1 MPRASWVQTS
11 FNGGEWSPLAQGRVD
26 IAKYK
31 NGLAL
36 CQNYVPLVQGALTR
50 RPGTRF
56 VAEVKDS
63 SKPVR
68 MVRFEFSISQAYL
81 LEFGQGYIRFFTN
94 GGQLLSGGVPYEVTT
109 PYAVSDPDELWDLS
123 FAQSADVLYIAHPNY
138 PPAKL
143 QRLGA
148 TSWTLAGIVFQD
160 GPFLPFNTTATT
172 LTPSS
177 TTGTVTVVAS
187 GTTGINKGSGFQAS
201 DVGRMLRIKTGGVW
215 LWGTIASVVSTTQIT
230 WAIAPPIGAQLPATA
245 QAIANVSAGSVFGVT
260 VTDGGSG
267 YGASPP
273 AVTISGSGSGAIAFA
288 SVTNGVVT
296 SVTMSVTGTGYGS
309 APTVI
314 IDAPTPIV
322 PSTTTF
328 WRLGLWGPG
337 NYPACVSFNQDR
349 LVWAGSSVDPSRVDG
364 SNVSD
369 YENMAPT
376 QIDGTVVDSN
386 AIGFSLNAST
396 MNTIRWMV
404 SDEWG
409 LLCGTAGGEWVVA
422 PSNLQQAIT
431 PTNINAKQTT
441 SYGVA
446 PVAAIRVGKSTLF
459 VQRTGRKLREMTYQ
473 YVINTFQAP
482 DISLVSEHLTETGIK
497 QIAVALAP
505 HQQLWL
511 IRNDGMLVGIAYDK
525 DQECVGWHRHTI
537 GGSAVVESIAAIPSS
552 DATRD
557 ELWLVA
563 KRTIDGVT
571 RRYVEVMTKYWEDG
585 DQVKYGVFLDS
596 SAQYDGP
603 LTTTVTGLTWLKN
616 TVVGVLA
623 DGATHPDCTVDG
635 TGQITLTRQASVVQ
649 VGLKYSSNGKTLRIE
664 AGGADGPAQGKYKR
678 IHRVIFRFFQTVG
691 HTLTTMVNGVPA
703 IPEPFRDSSMAM
715 DQSVGLFS
723 GDKRWSYEG
732 SYDLEGQV
740 SWQQDDPL
748 PSNITLL
755 AAQLETQDGG

>member
-1 MPRASWVQTS
+1 
-11 FNGGEWSPLAQGRVD
+11 
-26 IAKYK
+26 
-31 NGLAL
+31 
-36 CQNYVPLVQGALTR
+36 
-50 RPGTRF
+50 
-56 VAEVKDS
+56 
-63 SKPVR
+63 
-68 MVRFEFSISQAYL
+68 
-81 LEFGQGYIRFFTN
+81 
-94 GGQLLSGGVPYEVTT
+94 
-109 PYAVSDPDELWDLS
+109 
-123 FAQSADVLYIAHPNY
+123 
-138 PPAKL
+138 
-143 QRLGA
+143 
-148 TSWTLAGIVFQD
+148 
-160 GPFLPFNTTATT
+160 
-172 LTPSS
+172 
-177 TTGTVTVVAS
+177 
-187 GTTGINKGSGFQAS
+187 
-201 DVGRMLRIKTGGVW
+201 
-215 LWGTIASVVSTTQIT
+215 
-230 WAIAPPIGAQLPATA
+230 
-245 QAIANVSAGSVFGVT
+245 
-260 VTDGGSG
+260 
-267 YGASPP
+267 
-273 AVTISGSGSGAIAFA
+273 
-288 SVTNGVVT
+288 
-296 SVTMSVTGTGYGS
+296 
-309 APTVI
+309 
-314 IDAPTPIV
+314 
-322 PSTTTF
+322 
-328 WRLGLWGPG
+328 
-337 NYPACVSFNQDR
+337 
-349 LVWAGSSVDPSRVDG
+349 VWAGSSVDPSRVDG